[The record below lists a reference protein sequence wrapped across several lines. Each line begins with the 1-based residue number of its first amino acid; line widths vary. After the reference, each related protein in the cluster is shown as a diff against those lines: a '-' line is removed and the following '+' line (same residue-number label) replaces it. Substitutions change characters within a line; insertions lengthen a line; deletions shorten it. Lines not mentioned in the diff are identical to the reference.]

1 MIESASFMSAA
12 LAGEFFTVRATWKP
26 IEVCVCVCVCVSCSV
41 VSDSVALGTVACQ
54 APGSMEF
61 SRHEYWNG
69 LPFPPSGDFPKPGI
83 EPAPLKSSALADMF
97 FTTSANWE
105 AL

>member
-12 LAGEFFTVRATWKP
+12 LAGEFFTIRATWKP

-69 LPFPPSGDFPKPGI
+69 LPFPPSGDFLNSVI
-83 EPAPLKSSALADMF
+83 EPTSLVSFALAD
-97 FTTSANWE
+97 
-105 AL
+105 